1 MKILTEDHIYKYIEP
16 FILSLYL
23 IFIFLSIQ
31 IWFLWK
37 DIDKNESKIKSF
49 FDDSFFTKNCIY
61 VYSFSVYFIIHGFID
76 ITNIPVDY
84 LKTLEMLTLI
94 SLVLF
99 AYDWYGMLGTCAHK
113 RPLPQ
118 ELTSLRLLFKP
129 KS

>member
-1 MKILTEDHIYKYIEP
+1 VKILTEDNIYKYIEP

-37 DIDKNESKIKSF
+37 DIDKNESRIKSF
-49 FDDSFFTKNCIY
+49 FDDSFFTKNCMY

-76 ITNIPVDY
+76 LASVPGDY

-99 AYDWYGMLGTCAHK
+99 TYDWYSMLEKCANK
-113 RPLPQ
+113 RTLPQ
-118 ELTSLRLLFKP
+118 EFAKWCLLFKRN
-129 KS
+129 